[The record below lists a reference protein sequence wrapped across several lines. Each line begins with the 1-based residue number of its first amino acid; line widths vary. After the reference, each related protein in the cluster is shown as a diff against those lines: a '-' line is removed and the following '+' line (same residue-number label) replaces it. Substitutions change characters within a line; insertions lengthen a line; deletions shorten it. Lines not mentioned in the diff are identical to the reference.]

1 MNSPTSKWN
10 ARYAF
15 SGQGIP
21 PPARVLSQ
29 GLRWLPDAAGTK
41 TDACDSTNAGRA
53 VEQLTA
59 LDLACGRAGNGHL
72 LAQRGFHVSAWDISD
87 NVIEQIRAR
96 KPPLIANAVVRD
108 VTAQPPQAET
118 FDVIVVSRF
127 LERDICADIAAA
139 LKPNGVLF
147 YQTFVHG
154 LSNPD
159 YLLAP
164 DELLSL
170 FKELD
175 VLEYYEPA
183 KDTNG
188 KAEAHMIA
196 KRNP

>member
-1 MNSPTSKWN
+1 
-10 ARYAF
+10 
-15 SGQGIP
+15 
-21 PPARVLSQ
+21 
-29 GLRWLPDAAGTK
+29 
-41 TDACDSTNAGRA
+41 
-53 VEQLTA
+53 
-59 LDLACGRAGNGHL
+59 
-72 LAQRGFHVSAWDISD
+72 
-87 NVIEQIRAR
+87 
-96 KPPLIANAVVRD
+96 